1 MNAKKKS
8 YRTKTKFTGVYERTS
23 DHKIFKGKP
32 DVCFDICY
40 KVEGRLVWEKTGWCS
55 EGYSAKLAAQVRSER
70 LRTIRHSEELPE
82 KKRSISFKDLM
93 TQYLDSIKDRTSY
106 RDDES
111 RYRNYLADRF
121 DNKRLTDIQPL
132 DLERLKNELSKKKL
146 APATI
151 AHVLKLVRHVYNRA
165 IAWGYFQGL
174 NPFKQVKLP
183 AVNNERQR
191 FLNYKEAD
199 ELLTALEKVSQQTH
213 DVALLALHCGLRVG
227 EIFNLIN
234 QDIDLQNNLLGISD
248 PKNKIARS
256 AYMTDAVKKML
267 LYYYNS
273 AKPDEVVFK
282 DKWHGER
289 VRFISKTFTRVVD
302 QLKLNEGIT
311 DRRQKI
317 VFHSLRHTFASWLA
331 LQGESLITLRDLLGH
346 KTTTMT
352 NRYAHLV
359 PDHKRAAVLKL
370 EQSINEKNG
379 QVTI

>member
-1 MNAKKKS
+1 
-8 YRTKTKFTGVYERTS
+8 
-23 DHKIFKGKP
+23 
-32 DVCFDICY
+32 
-40 KVEGRLVWEKTGWCS
+40 
-55 EGYSAKLAAQVRSER
+55 
-70 LRTIRHSEELPE
+70 
-82 KKRSISFKDLM
+82 
-93 TQYLDSIKDRTSY
+93 
-106 RDDES
+106 
-111 RYRNYLADRF
+111 
-121 DNKRLTDIQPL
+121 
-132 DLERLKNELSKKKL
+132 
-146 APATI
+146 
-151 AHVLKLVRHVYNRA
+151 
-165 IAWGYFQGL
+165 
-174 NPFKQVKLP
+174 
-183 AVNNERQR
+183 
-191 FLNYKEAD
+191 
-199 ELLTALEKVSQQTH
+199 LTALEKVSQQTH